1 MRNQRGGAFI
11 QTAVRSPAKKLPEPD
26 TLRGSPR
33 EQPSEPSPRRSKT
46 VMYVKNGGELKKL
59 ERCSAV

>member
-1 MRNQRGGAFI
+1 MRNQRGGAFV

-26 TLRGSPR
+26 PARNPC
-33 EQPSEPSPRRSKT
+33 EQASQPSPRRSKT
-46 VMYVKNGGELKKL
+46 VLYVKKGGELKKL